1 MTRRGRFGGLGRL
14 ACGRV
19 ESEMRWM
26 QSAAARFFSCFLF
39 SPSLSL
45 FPQNT
50 ISLGVVMK
58 AAVELMIRRREGV
71 VGLGRREGGG

>member
-1 MTRRGRFGGLGRL
+1 MDS
-14 ACGRV
+14 ADSRV
-19 ESEMRWM
+19 DEWRVGCDGM
-26 QSAAARFFSCFLF
+26 QSAAACFFSCFLF